1 MAGSDRNAR
10 STRTS
15 GNTGRGTAR
24 NTARNTATG
33 SSRKTAQAATKSSK
47 KKGGAKLDM
56 RITLILFALI
66 PLLASSIIIGIVTI
80 SESSSEMKT
89 YTHNS
94 LVQVIDDVGTSFD
107 ALANSNKSAL
117 KAYTCAPII
126 KEALRASD
134 NPMITQRAQAYTE
147 QYFSKLDNW
156 EGIYLCDWGSTVLA
170 HPNTGAVGMTLREG
184 DSLTQLQNSML
195 SAADGVYNT
204 GIMTSPASGQ
214 IIMSMYTPILDDD
227 GTPLGYAGCGFYVQT
242 IASKIS
248 DVSAL
253 GLSSAYIYFVDKEGT
268 MLYHPDESKV
278 GNPVENSAVKGLV
291 AKLAAGQHP
300 APDVIEYEY
309 KGANKYAGYYIGEG
323 EHYIAVL
330 TADEDDVLAGVNNI
344 RKYTIIICI
353 ACIIVFAAIALL
365 VERVISR
372 PLVTIS
378 KSLEKLSTGDVTAE
392 CDAKS
397 HIKETV
403 SIINAF
409 HDLKGALSSSMK
421 SVKDSAFVLNNAIIN
436 VDGKTGNNV
445 ESVSQI
451 NTAINEVAETSQS
464 VAENAQTMAEK
475 AAELGND
482 IEMLNDNVHNLYDA
496 SQTIKS
502 ANDEATQCMKSVYAG
517 ANESVEAMRNITDKI
532 NETNSAIAEIGTAV
546 QAIESIAAQTNLL
559 SLNASI
565 EAARAGE
572 AGRGFAV
579 VADEIRSL
587 ADSSAQSAKEIKQI
601 IENVIVLSNGTV
613 DISNRVF
620 DVINKEQADIE
631 MAQNKFNVLSD
642 SVEAS
647 ISEIDT
653 IRQMTAT
660 LDGIKVD
667 LSNATTELGAI
678 SEELGASAEEVA
690 ASCQTVTDACT
701 ETQTSTAEMRNINDD
716 MSAAIEFFKLS

>member
-1 MAGSDRNAR
+1 MIIRRGKVMAG
-10 STRTS
+10 TT
-15 GNTGRGTAR
+15 GNTVRKNAAGYPR
-24 NTARNTATG
+24 NTAQ
-33 SSRKTAQAATKSSK
+33 SKTKSRSQ
-47 KKGGAKLDM
+47 GAKLNM
-56 RITLILFALI
+56 RLTLILFALI
-66 PLLASSIIIGIVTI
+66 PLLCSSIIIGIVTI
-80 SESSSEMKT
+80 SESSGEIRD

-94 LVQVIDDVGTSFD
+94 LVQVVTNVGNSFD
-107 ALANSNKSAL
+107 ALAESNKSAL
-117 KAYTCAPII
+117 KAYSCAPII

-134 NPMITQRAQAYTE
+134 NPMIAQRAQAYTDE
-147 QYFSKLDNW
+147 YFSKLDNW
-156 EGIYLCDWGSTVLA
+156 EGIYLCDWGSTVIA
-170 HPNTGAVGMTLREG
+170 HPNKDMAGVTLREG
-184 DSLTQLQNSML
+184 EKLTSLQNAML
-195 SAADGVYNT
+195 ANPDDVYNT
-204 GIMTSPASGQ
+204 GIMVSPASGQ
-214 IIMSMYTPILDDD
+214 NIMSMYYPILDED
-227 GTPLGYAGCGFYVQT
+227 GTPLGYVGCGFYVQT
-242 IASKIS
+242 IASSIS

-253 GLSSAYIYFVDKEGT
+253 GLSSAYVYFVDREGT
-268 MLYHPDESKV
+268 MLYHPDEAKI
-278 GNPVENSAVKGLV
+278 GNPVENAAVKGLV
-291 AKLAAGQHP
+291 AKLAAGEHP

-309 KGANKYAGYYIGEG
+309 KGADKYAGYYIGEG
-323 EHYIAVL
+323 DHYIAVL
-330 TADEDDVLAGVNNI
+330 TADEDDVLAGVSSI
-344 RKYTIIICI
+344 RKYTIFICI
-353 ACIIVFAAIALL
+353 ACVIIFAIIALL
-365 VERVISR
+365 VERVISS
-372 PLVTIS
+372 PLVIIS

-403 SIINAF
+403 SIIAAF
-409 HDLKGALSSSMK
+409 HNLKAALSSSMK
-421 SVKDSAFVLNNAIIN
+421 SVKDSAFVLNNAIIS

-464 VAENAQTMAEK
+464 VAQNAQTMAEK

-496 SQTIKS
+496 SQTIKN

-517 ANESVEAMRNITDKI
+517 ANESVDAMRNITDKI

-631 MAQNKFNVLSD
+631 MAQNKFNVLSN

-647 ISEIDT
+647 IAEIDT

-690 ASCQTVTDACT
+690 ASCQTVTDACA

-716 MSAAIEFFKLS
+716 MSAAIEFFKLAD